1 MLFKRKLCLFA
12 LFGGI
17 LFVMIATHTI
27 QKNNILSMTLM
38 ETHATSRTV
47 QVHAVNRTWA
57 PPSATVPSPDR
68 ICGCPSCIADMEVSE
83 WFAQHYDPQQQPFLT
98 DGDNNMDPL
107 ALKWWLVR
115 PLLLMT
121 GAKYCQFIV
130 KHGPTGVGPCLKV

>member
-47 QVHAVNRTWA
+47 PGPAVNRIWA
-57 PPSATVPSPDR
+57 TPSATVPSPDR
-68 ICGCPSCIADMEVSE
+68 ICECSSCIADMKVSA

-98 DGDNNMDPL
+98 DRDNNMDPL

-121 GAKYCQFIV
+121 GAKDCDHVCGQILSVYC
-130 KHGPTGVGPCLKV
+130 